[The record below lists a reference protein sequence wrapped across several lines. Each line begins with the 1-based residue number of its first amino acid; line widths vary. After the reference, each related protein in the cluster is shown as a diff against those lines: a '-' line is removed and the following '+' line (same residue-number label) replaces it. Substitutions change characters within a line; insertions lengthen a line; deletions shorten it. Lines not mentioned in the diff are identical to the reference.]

1 MKLSYRGIYYQDE
14 PIAREMSEE
23 VSGEYRGQDCQLWR
37 YPRHMPVQKKQ
48 GPIDLKCRGIAYSTH
63 QTAEPEFAA
72 LNVKPVVSEGDTL
85 MSTAKSRHSVK
96 QEVAKV
102 HRANILEN
110 LEHRLQVARS
120 RGDQELVRQLEKEKE
135 QIS

>member
-1 MKLSYRGIYYQDE
+1 
-14 PIAREMSEE
+14 
-23 VSGEYRGQDCQLWR
+23 
-37 YPRHMPVQKKQ
+37 
-48 GPIDLKCRGIAYSTH
+48 
-63 QTAEPEFAA
+63 
-72 LNVKPVVSEGDTL
+72 